1 MTSPDHGATRPV
13 VTIIYNTCVYVEKF
27 RLPLIAALKEA
38 GYEVIVIAPADE
50 ATPRLVE
57 RGILHRPITISQYG
71 MNPLVEIRSV
81 REIHAILR
89 ELRPVASLHY
99 TIKPNTFGNIAAH
112 QAGVPVL
119 NNIAG
124 AGRAFSGGNPL
135 IRKLVIGL
143 YRRGLGKSHTVFF
156 QNSDDMALFR
166 KARLVRDSQCARI
179 PGSGV
184 DLTRFEATALPEGVV
199 RFLFVGRLLREKG
212 VSEFLEAAETLL
224 AEASDPDALC
234 FELVGE
240 WENDRSYISSADLD
254 RLTRAPQIIYQGTVP
269 PERIDGMMRDTTCVV
284 LPSYYGEG
292 VPRVLLEACASGRP
306 IITTDN
312 VGCRDVVE
320 PGKNGWMVPP
330 RDVVAL
336 MDAMR
341 ACADL
346 GPEELARLG
355 AGARRTAEAAFD
367 ERIVIN
373 AYLERLALIEETS
386 V

>member
-1 MTSPDHGATRPV
+1 MISPDHGATRPV

-27 RLPLIAALKEA
+27 RLPLIAALQEA
-38 GYEVIVIAPADE
+38 GYAVVVIAPIDE

-57 RGILHRPITISQYG
+57 RGIPHRPIAMNQYG
-71 MNPLVEIRSV
+71 MNPLAEIRSV
-81 REIHAILR
+81 GEIRAVLK
-89 ELRPVASLHY
+89 ELRPIVSLHY
-99 TIKPNTFGNIAAH
+99 TVKPNTFGSMAAH

-156 QNSDDMALFR
+156 QNGDDMALFR
-166 KARLVRDSQCARI
+166 KAGLVRDSQCARI

-184 DLTRFEATALPEGVV
+184 DLTRFKATPLPEGGV

-224 AEASDPDALC
+224 AEASDPDALR
-234 FELVGE
+234 FDLIGE
-240 WENDRSYISSADLD
+240 WENDRSHISSADLN
-254 RLTRAPQIIYQGTVP
+254 RLTRAPQITYQGTVP
-269 PERIDGMMRDTTCVV
+269 PERIEVLMRDTTCVV

-320 PGKNGWMVPP
+320 PGKNGWVVPP

-336 MDAMR
+336 TDAMR
-341 ACADL
+341 ACADSR
-346 GPEELARLG
+346 PEELAALG

-373 AYLERLALIEETS
+373 AYLERLATIENTIA
-386 V
+386 